1 MSETIDRGVLDALD
15 RMLASAIGRPAF
27 KDGARILLTNLDPQG
42 APQLVRTLLWR
53 DVELPLGILGAL
65 PQLANILIGIL
76 AELLR
81 QVEGKFSPELLD
93 GFAASLLEDIDKQAL
108 AEILT
113 RGQPLV
119 ARLAPLIERAWEE
132 VQAQGPEKASAGK

>member
-65 PQLANILIGIL
+65 PHL